1 MPEQLRAAG
10 VTARELDTFWLVADR
25 LQNRAIA
32 DRLSV
37 SERTVESHISSL
49 LRKLGGTNRISLV
62 AMADDLRD
70 QLERRDASL
79 PMPLSSFVGRT
90 DQLDD
95 LAELVT
101 AHRLVTLTGPA
112 GAGKTRLALQLART
126 TDALP
131 PATLVDLAA
140 LPPGGPV
147 ERAFTDA
154 LGIDIEGRPART
166 ILRDALSEGR
176 HWLVVDNCEHVA
188 DAVAALLSALLSS
201 TRQLTV
207 LATSHGPLR
216 VAGEVVY
223 EVPPLGLPPESAT
236 DQDAEAVRL
245 FADRAAAAAPG
256 FAVTQENARDVA
268 AVCRRLDGLPL
279 AIELAAARIRTFSPA
294 ELLARLD
301 DRFAFLTDGARGT
314 ETRHRTLEE
323 ALRWSYDLLD
333 DDERLVLERCSVF
346 PGSFDY
352 DTVAGVVSYAPST
365 SADFDRAFPR
375 LLDRSLVVSRRRGQT
390 TEYRLLDS
398 VRHFAH
404 RQLVEREGGEAV
416 RDQHARYVFARAVG
430 LGDAVRGSDQP
441 MALAWFDRRWGD
453 LVAAMSWAFESEQY
467 ELAWTFV
474 AGVGT
479 AWDVVGVHGVLFDWL
494 DQLLERPWPAGEL
507 GQAAAVT
514 AAIALCQQSSA
525 RSIEIAELAD
535 LATSRASTLL
545 ARGWAGGRGPKAGEA
560 EARRQLREA
569 ADLFG
574 AAGDPWHRAFALTGL
589 AAVETNADAALACC
603 TESAELF
610 RQCGDLVKRANVLY
624 HMAMRAIEWNVR
636 LDEVGGW
643 IAEASELAERA
654 GTRHE
659 ILHVAIVAATFDQAC
674 GEYDLAEARFREL
687 LSEFRRLD
695 DRRCV
700 SRCLRGLGLAA
711 TRSGD
716 LDTARRHL
724 VEAVRLAAETGPRQ
738 RVVDA
743 LELLANVETTAGRPD
758 RAELMLKVGAA
769 DDPVAEL
776 DLLFSA
782 QGRVS

>member
-32 DRLSV
+32 DRLTV

-49 LRKLGGTNRISLV
+49 LRKLGGTNRLSLV
-62 AMADDLRD
+62 TMADDLRERLD
-70 QLERRDASL
+70 RRDASL
-79 PMPLSSFVGRT
+79 PMPLSSFVGRAGE
-90 DQLDD
+90 LKD
-95 LAELVT
+95 LAALVA

-140 LPPGGPV
+140 LPPGGEV

-154 LGIDIEGRPART
+154 LGIDVEGRPART

-188 DAVAALLSALLSS
+188 DAVASLLSVLLSS
-201 TRQLTV
+201 TRQVTV

-223 EVPPLGLPPESAT
+223 EVPPLGLPPESAE
-236 DQDAEAVRL
+236 QANDAEAVRL

-256 FAVTQENARDVA
+256 FEVTPENSHAVA

-323 ALRWSYDLLD
+323 ALRWSYELLD

-346 PGSFDY
+346 GGSFDY
-352 DTVAGVVSYAPST
+352 DTVAGVVSYAPLT
-365 SADFDRAFPR
+365 SAEFDRAFPR
-375 LLDRSLVVSRRRGQT
+375 LLDRSLVVSRRRGQA

-404 RQLVEREGGEAV
+404 QRLASREGAETV
-416 RDQHARYVFARAVG
+416 REQHARYVFARAVG
-430 LGDAVRGSDQP
+430 LGGAVRGSDQP
-441 MALAWFDRRWGD
+441 TALAWFDRRWGD
-453 LVAAMSWAFESEQY
+453 LVASMSWAFESEQY

-494 DQLLERPWPAGEL
+494 DRLLERPLPAGEL

-525 RSIEIAELAD
+525 RSIEISELAD
-535 LATSRASTLL
+535 LETSPALTLL

-560 EARRQLREA
+560 DARRQLREA
-569 ADLFG
+569 ADLFE
-574 AAGDPWHRAFALTGL
+574 AAGDPWHQAFALTGL
-589 AAVETNADAALACC
+589 AALETNAAAALACC

-636 LDEVGGW
+636 MDEVGGW
-643 IAEASELAERA
+643 IAEARELAERA

-659 ILHVAIVAATFDQAC
+659 ILHVAIVDAAFHQAR
-674 GEYDLAEARFREL
+674 GEYDVAEGHFREL

-716 LDTARRHL
+716 LDAARRHL
-724 VEAVRLAAETGPRQ
+724 TEAVRLAAETGPRQ

-743 LELLANVETTAGRPD
+743 LELLANVETIAGRPD
-758 RAELMLKVGAA
+758 RAELMVKVGSA

-776 DLLFSA
+776 DTLFA
-782 QGRVS
+782 ANIGQ